1 MLLGVLAV
9 LCVAALV
16 ATGRGDG
23 LAEAPRDRSP
33 FGELPDDELSPE
45 HLKDLKFSLAFR
57 GYRMDE
63 VDAVI
68 ERLSAELAARDARI
82 AELDKT
88 QFDETQ
94 LDKTQSEP
102 S

>member
-1 MLLGVLAV
+1 MTLLVLLGVLAV

-16 ATGRGDG
+16 ATGRGDD
-23 LAEAPRDRSP
+23 LAEAPPDRSP
-33 FGELPDDELSPE
+33 FGELPDGEITAQ
-45 HLKDLKFSLAFR
+45 HLKELKFSLAFR

-68 ERLSAELAARDARI
+68 DRLSAELAARDARI

-88 QFDETQ
+88 Q
-94 LDKTQSEP
+94 SEP
-102 S
+102 G